1 MSRSA
6 APMLERALREAAA
19 RAGCPITVP
28 ASHATGWASATFTG
42 ERHMLT
48 LAAAA
53 SPALDAWLDALS
65 EAEWKLCGQLVADLC
80 VVARHRT
87 GGELHADVEV
97 LTVED
102 H

>member
-1 MSRSA
+1 
-6 APMLERALREAAA
+6 MLERALREAAE

-28 ASHATGWASATFTG
+28 ESRATGWASATFTG

-48 LAAAA
+48 LAGTAG
-53 SPALDAWLDALS
+53 PAFDAWLDALP

-80 VVARHRT
+80 VVTRHRAD
-87 GGELHADVEV
+87 GELHADVEV

>member
-6 APMLERALREAAA
+6 APMLERALRDAAE
-19 RAGCPITVP
+19 RAGCPVTVP

-48 LAAAA
+48 LAGKAN
-53 SPALDAWLDALS
+53 PALDAWLDALP

-80 VVARHRT
+80 VMARHRT
-87 GGELHADVEV
+87 GDDLHAEIEV

>member
-6 APMLERALREAAA
+6 APMLERALREAAGH
-19 RAGCPITVP
+19 AGCPIAVP
-28 ASHATGWASATFTG
+28 TSQAARWASATFIG

-48 LAAAA
+48 LAC
-53 SPALDAWLDALS
+53 SDGPAFEAWLDALP
-65 EAEWKLCGQLVADLC
+65 EADWKLCGQLVVDLC
-80 VVARHRT
+80 VTARRRV
-87 GGELHADVEV
+87 GDQLCADVEV

>member
-6 APMLERALREAAA
+6 APMLERALRDAAV
-19 RAGCPITVP
+19 RAGCPVTVP
-28 ASHATGWASATFTG
+28 ESRATSWASATFTG

-48 LAAAA
+48 LVGTATR
-53 SPALDAWLDALS
+53 ALDAWLDALP
-65 EAEWKLCGQLVADLC
+65 EAEWKLCGQLVADLS

-87 GGELHADVEV
+87 GDELHADIEV